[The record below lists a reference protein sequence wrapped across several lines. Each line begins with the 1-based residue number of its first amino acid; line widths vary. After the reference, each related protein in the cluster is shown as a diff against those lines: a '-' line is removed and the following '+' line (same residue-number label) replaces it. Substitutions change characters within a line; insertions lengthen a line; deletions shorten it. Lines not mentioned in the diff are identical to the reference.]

1 MLRGILIGLFWGAV
15 VSAIGLGVTSLIND
29 PPQLITQEPPV
40 KDLGAALQSDASAD
54 GALTPAPRPSQFGGL
69 IEDEAQNEA
78 ASEADQTS
86 TVSPELEADD
96 APAIDGGVETDA
108 SDPNTG
114 GNDVLLTTSADDDA
128 DDADKAAEIL
138 VTEPAAMSKEEPSQT
153 SDKIITSQQAVRDTD
168 ASDTIQT
175 VASGDDIAP
184 DDNQSA
190 MVTLPASDDTEPSA
204 PAKAAASQGA
214 LEPTKPEIAPLVPP
228 QDPMTE
234 APSQDI
240 VILLEDDGAA
250 PIMPAP
256 SEPKIANLPTVNGT
270 GGGAT
275 FAASGSTF
283 AAEGSSFATQGVRDT
298 VGQTLIPERD
308 VAPEESLKESHF
320 APLRHSAEA
329 VETQGKPLFSIIL
342 EIDDPAQ
349 PGPETMVAFPYPV
362 SFAVSL
368 DLPDAARKVE
378 LMRDLG
384 YEAFVMP
391 SFPENAEIKDVITSL
406 ELQSSHDIEA
416 VGLIERR
423 AGDFTSTLDISNEVI
438 AYANAHH
445 MALLF
450 HSKGLNSALT
460 HTRKEGIPAADIFRS
475 FSHDN
480 LSTDRMRRSL
490 DQAVLRAAVERPVI
504 VTGRLTAQTISAL
517 ILWGLQDRASRVAL
531 VPASQI
537 LHAQ

>member
-1 MLRGILIGLFWGAV
+1 
-15 VSAIGLGVTSLIND
+15 
-29 PPQLITQEPPV
+29 
-40 KDLGAALQSDASAD
+40 
-54 GALTPAPRPSQFGGL
+54 
-69 IEDEAQNEA
+69 
-78 ASEADQTS
+78 
-86 TVSPELEADD
+86 
-96 APAIDGGVETDA
+96 
-108 SDPNTG
+108 
-114 GNDVLLTTSADDDA
+114 
-128 DDADKAAEIL
+128 
-138 VTEPAAMSKEEPSQT
+138 
-153 SDKIITSQQAVRDTD
+153 
-168 ASDTIQT
+168 
-175 VASGDDIAP
+175 
-184 DDNQSA
+184 
-190 MVTLPASDDTEPSA
+190 
-204 PAKAAASQGA
+204 
-214 LEPTKPEIAPLVPP
+214 
-228 QDPMTE
+228 MTE

-349 PGPETMVAFPYPV
+349 PGPETMVPFPYPV

-460 HTRKEGIPAADIFRS
+460 HTRKDGIPAADIFRS

-490 DQAVLRAAVERPVI
+490 DQAVLRAAEGRPVI